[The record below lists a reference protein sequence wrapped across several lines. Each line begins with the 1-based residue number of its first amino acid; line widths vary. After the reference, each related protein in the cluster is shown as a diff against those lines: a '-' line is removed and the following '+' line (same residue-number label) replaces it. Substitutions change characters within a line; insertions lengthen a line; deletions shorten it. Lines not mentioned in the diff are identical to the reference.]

1 MESTMNSN
9 LGPGPAPSRP
19 AELLLRGLA
28 LLLLALL
35 AMPSPTLCLAG
46 ELKMATLA
54 GRITTDAGK
63 KDAAGA
69 VVKAVHIF
77 TQKIYTSLP
86 AGSDGRFTMENLP
99 AGYYDV
105 GIDYGGK
112 LFIAASVV
120 NLSEGGKITVDA
132 VLQPYGDKPAEWW
145 QGQKREIPLLGQE
158 QGVAKVTES
167 ARAGGKSFW
176 TKPGGIALISIAG
189 AGVIAAAA
197 GGGGGGGGDSHA
209 SPSKR

>member
-1 MESTMNSN
+1 MIRRRD
-9 LGPGPAPSRP
+9 PGTAGSRP
-19 AELLLRGLA
+19 VVLLFKGLA

-35 AMPSPTLCLAG
+35 AMPSPSICLAG
-46 ELKMATLA
+46 ELRVATLT
-54 GRITTDAGK
+54 GRITTEGGN

-77 TQKIYTSLP
+77 TQKIYTSSP
-86 AGSDGRFTMENLP
+86 AGSDGRFTMETLP

-105 GIDYGGK
+105 GIDFGGK

-120 NLSEGGKITVDA
+120 NLSEGGKMTVDA

-145 QGQKREIPLLGQE
+145 QGQKREIPLLGPE
-158 QGVAKVTES
+158 QGVAKVTEK

-176 TKPGGIALISIAG
+176 AKPGGIALISIAG

-197 GGGGGGGGDSHA
+197 GGGGGGGGSNA